1 MKKKKVEY
9 DIKHMEEILKRCQE
23 EEMCGAWRETQLG
36 KCDQGMLRRPRE
48 KPKKK
53 KKERKRQDT
62 EENKAKK
69 RRETVLKAVLYG
81 GVERRA
87 SISAMLLAKSRQG
100 QRHQST
106 QEIRK

>member
-1 MKKKKVEY
+1 MEKKKVEY

-23 EEMCGAWRETQLG
+23 EEMCRAWRETQLG

-48 KPKKK
+48 KPKDRIQ
-53 KKERKRQDT
+53 RKI
-62 EENKAKK
+62 KPKK

-87 SISAMLLAKSRQG
+87 SISTMLLAKSRQG

>member
-1 MKKKKVEY
+1 MEKKKVEY

-48 KPKKK
+48 KA
-53 KKERKRQDT
+53 KRQDT